1 MKKYRHNFTLTEVLT
16 VIAIIGILAS
26 ITTPIVIM
34 SRDRGRVAQA
44 QGDITAI
51 VTALKQ
57 LDADY
62 HRVIGNGNKFGNKD
76 VYVDDNLAIIP
87 EKIGDTEADNSK
99 KEKIAVYNAMIAE
112 LSAPKNSD
120 LTVSVNKRKKIYLDP
135 KKEFDPSS
143 SYAGQGDTLYR
154 DPWGNPYEVY
164 IKITRDEQLAIP
176 GTSKTIPGN
185 FAAYSFG
192 ANGTD
197 DNGCNADLE
206 DCIKKGDHSNHRK
219 HDDVASWNI

>member
-57 LDADY
+57 MHADY
-62 HRVIGNGNKFGNKD
+62 GKVLGKD
-76 VYVDDNLAIIP
+76 N
-87 EKIGDTEADNSK
+87 KIGSK
-99 KEKIAVYNAMIAE
+99 TVSVDSDIATVTGDAYDAMIAE
-112 LSAPKNSD
+112 LSVPKNSG

-135 KKEFDPSS
+135 KKEFDPSKE
-143 SYAGQGDTLYR
+143 YDKVDATKNIDNKAALYR
-154 DPWGNPYEVY
+154 DPWGKEY
-164 IKITRDEQLAIP
+164 KILINANFEDSLAVN
-176 GTSKTIPGN
+176 SKITIPGN
-185 FAAYSFG
+185 FAAYSEG
-192 ANGTD
+192 PNGKD
-197 DNGCNADLE
+197 DQGCNADLPE
-206 DCIKKGDHSNHRK
+206 DKCPDKDNHRN